1 MTRGILLEALLF
13 LVPFGLYLSFLYLHA
28 AGRAA
33 RAAGHPT
40 PWLMLFAAGLVF
52 ALAGLVG
59 VGLSDKHH
67 DLTGVFDPDRQVPT
81 RSLPTPVAP

>member
-13 LVPFGLYLSFLYLHA
+13 LVPFGLYLSFLYLHE

-40 PWLMLFAAGLVF
+40 PWVKLFAAGLVL

-67 DLTGVFDPDRQVPT
+67 DITGVFDPDRVVPT
-81 RSLPTPVAP
+81 RQIPTPANP